1 MRLLASRGFSPR
13 LLATFSNGHATE
25 AAQGVRLNYDLCID
39 PSVYPVVAATIGNMH
54 RQMND
59 QVFTNLRNL
68 LNRKYTNNAK
78 AGRLSVACA
87 NASHKAVTTVRYT
100 SNYHDSFD
108 LRSLFTVAFKFFIGV
123 TTVLAIGKFHFLFQG
138 INFYQGSGFV
148 IIGCYITKNL
158 FFKPIRKA

>member
-100 SNYHDSFD
+100 CNYHDSFD
-108 LRSLFTVAFKFFIGV
+108 LRSLFTVAFKFFIDLDLFPHSCIQPV
-123 TTVLAIGKFHFLFQG
+123 STLLAVLYSTL
-138 INFYQGSGFV
+138 SGR
-148 IIGCYITKNL
+148 GCQRSPLDLRARRPRSK
-158 FFKPIRKA
+158 